1 MLELIL
7 AVALATTVSFICSIT
22 EAAFYSIPLSR
33 IERMRKEG
41 RKAGEI
47 LYALRMDVEKPIT
60 AILTLNTVAAT
71 AGASVAGAAAVHVFG
86 DAYLVLFT
94 AGFTLLILLLGEIV
108 PKTTGVAYARQLAPA
123 LAKPLL
129 VMVWLCL
136 PVIWLFGRLVRLIRS
151 RQTEP
156 DADEDDI
163 RALVT
168 LTRRQ
173 GTLKPYEESA
183 IRNILALDDKHVN
196 EIMTPRTVVFSLP
209 SDMTVGEAMEA
220 NKAWPHTRIPV
231 YEGEDA
237 EEVVGVVYRRQVY
250 EAAAN
255 DHLDMRLSDLMR
267 PVRFVLENLT
277 LDRLLRKFLESRM
290 HLFVVLDEYGGM
302 AGVVSLEDVLE
313 EMLGSEIV
321 DETDQVVDMREL
333 ARLRRSELVPGARG
347 VPDDNAPKAPADGPK
362 QSQGSG
368 RVDNSGGNT

>member
-1 MLELIL
+1 MFELIL
-7 AVALATTVSFICSIT
+7 AVALATAVSFLCSIT
-22 EAAFYSIPLSR
+22 EAAFYSFPLSR

-41 RKAGEI
+41 KKAGEI

-71 AGASVAGAAAVHVFG
+71 AGAAVSGAAAVHVFG
-86 DAYLVLFT
+86 DQYLAVFT
-94 AGFTLLILLLGEIV
+94 AAFTMLILLLGEIV
-108 PKTTGVAYARQLAPA
+108 PKTTGVAYARQLAPV

-129 VMVWLCL
+129 VMVWLCM
-136 PVIWLFGRLVRLIRS
+136 PVIWLFGRLIRLIGKG
-151 RQTEP
+151 QKGHET
-156 DADEDDI
+156 DEDDI
-163 RALVT
+163 RAVVS
-168 LTRRQ
+168 LTRQ
-173 GTLKPYEESA
+173 AGVIKPYEESA
-183 IRNILALDDKHVN
+183 IRNILALDDKRVD

-209 SDMTVGEAMEA
+209 SSMTVAQAMEV
-220 NKAWPHTRIPV
+220 NKTWPHTRIPV
-231 YEGEDA
+231 FEGEDA
-237 EEVVGVVYRRQVY
+237 EEIVGVVYRRQVF

-255 DHLDMRLSDLMR
+255 DHLELRLGDLMR

-333 ARLRRSELVPGARG
+333 ARLRRSELVPGARPSPG
-347 VPDDNAPKAPADGPK
+347 SGPGSGPGNCSDNGSGG
-362 QSQGSG
+362 QSQP
-368 RVDNSGGNT
+368 

>member
-1 MLELIL
+1 MFELIL
-7 AVALATTVSFICSIT
+7 AVVLATTVSFLCSIT
-22 EAAFYSIPLSR
+22 EAAFYSFPLSR

-41 RKAGEI
+41 KKAGEI

-60 AILTLNTVAAT
+60 AILTLNTIAAT
-71 AGASVAGAAAVHVFG
+71 AGAAVAGAAAVQVFG

-94 AGFTLLILLLGEIV
+94 AGFTLLILFLGEIV

-129 VMVWLCL
+129 VMVWVCL
-136 PVIWLFGRLVRLIRS
+136 PVIWLFGRLIRLIGK
-151 RQTEP
+151 RQKGPE
-156 DADEDDI
+156 ADEDDI
-163 RALVT
+163 RAVVS
-168 LTRRQ
+168 LTRQ
-173 GTLKPYEESA
+173 AGGIKPYEESA

-209 SDMTVGEAMEA
+209 SDMTVGEAMEV
-220 NKAWPHTRIPV
+220 NKTWPHTRIPV
-231 YEGEDA
+231 FEGEDA

-255 DHLDMRLSDLMR
+255 DHLDMRLSELMR

-333 ARLRRSELVPGARG
+333 ARMRRSELVPAAAPAAGAVAGAGPARG
-347 VPDDNAPKAPADGPK
+347 PDKSLDHD
-362 QSQGSG
+362 
-368 RVDNSGGNT
+368 RVDNSGSNT